1 MKNETVYLFYTF
13 FSLVMAVIALLS
25 RAPAI
30 VTLACVT
37 EAGIWA
43 ALMITE
49 IEQNNHNNIQF

>member
-25 RAPAI
+25 KAPAI

-37 EAGIWA
+37 EAAIWA
-43 ALMITE
+43 SLMIAE
-49 IEQNNHNNIQF
+49 IKDNNHNNLEF